1 MRAAPVGYHAAVEAP
16 LAAQNIVEQA
26 AVVAAVLAVVFI
38 VSAHDSPC
46 AAVDNGFFECREID
60 FVERAVRHGYIDV
73 SAPFLLIVQGK
84 MLYRCS
90 HSVLLQLL
98 YIGHHHF
105 ACEIWVFAHI
115 FEVATVQGCAVYVHA
130 RADEYVFFAIAGFL
144 AHVFAVDGRHFR
156 IPRGSERCE
165 GGESRDGVVGPL
177 GISPVVPVDF
187 GTHAVWAVAHPD
199 FGYSEAWHAG
209 AGEFALGVAHLHLLV
224 KRHAGEGVFDA
235 FFDGLGLV
243 EICRKLSGGSA
254 GGYGEHQG

>member
-1 MRAAPVGYHAAVEAP
+1 
-16 LAAQNIVEQA
+16 
-26 AVVAAVLAVVFI
+26 
-38 VSAHDSPC
+38 
-46 AAVDNGFFECREID
+46 
-60 FVERAVRHGYIDV
+60 
-73 SAPFLLIVQGK
+73 

-90 HSVLLQLL
+90 HAVLLQLL

-115 FEVATVQGCAVYVHA
+115 LEVAAVQGCAVYVHA
-130 RADEYVFFAIAGFL
+130 RAEEYVLFAIAGFL

-156 IPRGSERCE
+156 IPRGSELCE
-165 GGESRDGVVGPL
+165 GGESRD
-177 GISPVVPVDF
+177 
-187 GTHAVWAVAHPD
+187 
-199 FGYSEAWHAG
+199 
-209 AGEFALGVAHLHLLV
+209 GVAHLHLLV